1 MGYIIYMIFYIL
13 YTKYVN
19 LWYTLNIF
27 ILHKNYK
34 YMYKYNA
41 FLNKIFTLRS
51 NLDVKN
57 MKNPNNNFVV
67 Y

>member
-1 MGYIIYMIFYIL
+1 MI
-13 YTKYVN
+13 KYKKKIN
-19 LWYTLNIF
+19 IKNIF

-57 MKNPNNNFVV
+57 IKI
-67 Y
+67 

>member
-1 MGYIIYMIFYIL
+1 
-13 YTKYVN
+13 
-19 LWYTLNIF
+19 
-27 ILHKNYK
+27 
-34 YMYKYNA
+34 MYKYNA

-57 MKNPNNNFVV
+57 IKNPNF